1 MTSIS
6 AQSQPV
12 VDHPEMTF
20 NQFLIIFFRIS
31 VVFFDIN
38 FKGAQTPNTVA
49 NFKKL
54 LSLLSRVELTPGFSD
69 FLGRLR
75 IQ

>member
-6 AQSQPV
+6 GQSQPV

-38 FKGAQTPNTVA
+38 FKG
-49 NFKKL
+49 
-54 LSLLSRVELTPGFSD
+54 G
-69 FLGRLR
+69 
-75 IQ
+75 